1 MVPFEVLEK
10 VNPNAYKIDL
20 LGDYGVSAGEDDGD
34 HPTLK
39 TKAVLVQE
47 SSKEVEFL
55 RGYLER
61 TPAGP
66 TRNWPHFVT
75 LVS

>member
-1 MVPFEVLEK
+1 M
-10 VNPNAYKIDL
+10 VNPHRKYTVILRAH
-20 LGDYGVSAGEDDGD
+20 DGD

-39 TKAVLVQE
+39 TKAMLVQE

-55 RGYLER
+55 RGYPER
-61 TPAGP
+61 KLAGP